1 MPNKLCG
8 RAILPKDAALITD
21 NIPDEPLREAMV
33 PDPATGV
40 TPEPT
45 GTKEAQPGLL
55 GSAWNSVSGAVSNV
69 WDSLAATTAD
79 ATSLAAA
86 AAPSGLVKEASQD
99 DPDSMINTPEMAAAA
114 VAGGVA
120 DR

>member
-8 RAILPKDAALITD
+8 RAILPKDAAPITD

-86 AAPSGLVKEASQD
+86 APSGLVKEASQD